1 MIEQKAARLIASGFF
16 IAHVFLTGCA
26 SLQSEALLQTENSY
40 PKQVELTDVPFF
52 AQEQYQCGPA
62 SLAMMLQNANKTIS
76 PEELVPQLFLPNRK
90 GSLQIEMLAAARQ
103 QDVVP
108 YVLNKKMSD
117 LLSEL
122 RAQHPVLILQNLGLS
137 WLPKWHYAVVVG
149 YDFETAEIILRSGI
163 EQRHIVAMKVFERTW
178 ARADYWAVVILPAD
192 VLPQTVEEHRYIE
205 SAALME
211 HAKKYEISKVAYKTA
226 LKRWPDSYSALMGL
240 GNSYYALNEFNH
252 ASAIFRYATI
262 AHPDAADAFNNL
274 ADALNRLQR
283 FNEAMV
289 AAKRAVELGGKRQEV
304 YLQTLKEIEERS
316 GAEPVSK

>member
-16 IAHVFLTGCA
+16 IAHLCLTGCA

-52 AQEQYQCGPA
+52 PQEQYQCGPA

-76 PEELVPQLFLPNRK
+76 SEELAPQLFLPNRK

-108 YVLNKKMSD
+108 YVLNKKMED
-117 LLSEL
+117 LIAEVN
-122 RAQHPVLILQNLGLS
+122 AQHPVLILQNLGLS

-149 YDFETAEIILRSGI
+149 FDFETAEMILRSGI
-163 EQRHIVAMKVFERTW
+163 EQRHVVPMKVFERTW
-178 ARADYWAVVILPAD
+178 ARSDYWAVVILPAD

-211 HAKKYEISKVAYKTA
+211 HAKKYEISKAAYKTA
-226 LKRWPDSYSALMGL
+226 LTRWPNSLAAMMGL
-240 GNSYYALNEFNH
+240 GNSYYALNEFTH
-252 ASAIFRYATI
+252 AAATFRYATI

-274 ADALNRLQR
+274 ADALNQLQR

-289 AAKRAVELGGKRQEV
+289 AAKRAVELGGKRKDV
-304 YLQTLKEIEERS
+304 YLQTLKEIEQRTTT
-316 GAEPVSK
+316 APAR